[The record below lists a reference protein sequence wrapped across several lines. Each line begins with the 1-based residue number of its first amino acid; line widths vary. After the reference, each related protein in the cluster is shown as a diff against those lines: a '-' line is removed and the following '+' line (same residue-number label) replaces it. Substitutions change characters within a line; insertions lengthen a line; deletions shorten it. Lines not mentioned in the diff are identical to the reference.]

1 MNVIDMIQ
9 YYFTDIY
16 NWQKHK
22 WSVNG
27 VGCTSFLPLRG
38 SDLIGVNIAGNCGV
52 SYPLFFFETPFR
64 TRSNAIKEDQRT

>member
-1 MNVIDMIQ
+1 MNVIDVIQ

-16 NWQKHK
+16 NWQRHK

-52 SYPLFFFETPFR
+52 
-64 TRSNAIKEDQRT
+64 